1 MWNSTISLPKVKK
14 SVQDPD
20 GFVSEE
26 WEYIKNIPANIKDAT
41 RLDST
46 LANQAGYNADVVVE
60 IMACCYN
67 SASFLIDEK
76 TGIIYDIQR
85 TFCKDK
91 AMTMQI
97 TAQRRE
103 HGKI

>member
-1 MWNSTISLPKVKK
+1 MFKNAFRYVTRKGLKSFILFLVVLIMSSLCLVGL
-14 SVQDPD
+14 S
-20 GFVSEE
+20 
-26 WEYIKNIPANIKDAT
+26 IKDAT
-41 RLDST
+41 RLAST

-103 HGKI
+103 HGKV